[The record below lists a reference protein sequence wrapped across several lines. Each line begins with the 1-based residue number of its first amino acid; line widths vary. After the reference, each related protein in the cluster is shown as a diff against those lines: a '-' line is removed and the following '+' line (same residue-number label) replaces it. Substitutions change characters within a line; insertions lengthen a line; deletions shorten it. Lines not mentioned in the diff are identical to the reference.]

1 MKKFDEKNAN
11 FSLKFRFFSVP
22 FPFLLLSF
30 TFSGIRAIIPFIRVS
45 SAFRFPDS
53 ARLFLAVPPFF
64 DEIISN
70 LPIIVYNN
78 KNGGKVWNILH
89 SAY

>member
-1 MKKFDEKNAN
+1 MQIFHSNSGFSAFFSRFH
-11 FSLKFRFFSVP
+11 FSLLLFPIFAQ
-22 FPFLLLSF
+22 PFLLSEFLRRF
-30 TFSGIRAIIPFIRVS
+30 
-45 SAFRFPDS
+45 AFRISFFPNS

-70 LPIIVYNN
+70 LPFIVYNN